1 MVLSKTRLD
10 VDSMTQR
17 SDKTKV
23 RQDQVYGVVNVGEDR
38 TLTVN
43 YYPQTD
49 EIEIVDAEKGS
60 TRIERNYE
68 RNSGKLKV
76 VSSIPSDGKTSFT
89 AKRAF
94 FAYDWVIA
102 VDTNTRMLFGK
113 RCGVCVSYFTPK
125 PLAKCDSEVPFICL
139 AAYLIVGI
147 RAEVNP
153 EQIGWHLMI
162 TKHLNSSRT
171 PEQRIAMVVDSEL
184 GSHREINDRKKGYYM
199 NNMLPAQISMVYASS
214 DADNETLGG
223 MMIGMCD
230 RMATKV
236 FDQLETKSI
245 PAPIKK
251 TEDEN
256 YEAIYSLPVTKK

>member
-1 MVLSKTRLD
+1 
-10 VDSMTQR
+10 MTQKE
-17 SDKTKV
+17 DKTKL
-23 RQDQVYGVVNVGEDR
+23 RQDQVYGTVNVGEDR
-38 TLTVN
+38 TMTVN

-49 EIEIVDAEKGS
+49 EIEIVDAERGS

-68 RNSGKLKV
+68 RNSGKPKV

-89 AKRAF
+89 AKRAL
-94 FAYDWVIA
+94 FAYNSVFA

-125 PLAKCDSEVPFICL
+125 PPAKCDSEVPFICL

-147 RAEVNP
+147 REGINP
-153 EQIGWHLMI
+153 EQIGWHLII
-162 TKHLNSSRT
+162 TRHVNSSRT
-171 PEQRIAMVVDSEL
+171 PDQRLAMVVDSEL

-199 NNMLPAQISMVYASS
+199 NNVLPAQIAMVYASS

-236 FDQLETKSI
+236 LDQLATKNI
-245 PAPIKK
+245 PAP
-251 TEDEN
+251 TEKMGDEN
-256 YEAIYSLPVTKK
+256 YEAIYRIRPNLG

>member
-1 MVLSKTRLD
+1 MTR
-10 VDSMTQR
+10 R
-17 SDKTKV
+17 GDKTKL
-23 RQDQVYGVVNVGEDR
+23 RQDQVYGTVNVGEDQ
-38 TLTVN
+38 TLTVS

-49 EIEIVDAEKGS
+49 EIEIVDAQKGS

-68 RNSGKLKV
+68 RNSGKPKV

-89 AKRAF
+89 AKRAL

-102 VDTNTRMLFGK
+102 VDTNTRMLLGK

-125 PLAKCDSEVPFICL
+125 PPAKCDSEVPFICL

-147 RAEVNP
+147 REGINP
-153 EQIGWHLMI
+153 EQIGWHLII
-162 TKHLNSSRT
+162 TRHVNSSRT
-171 PEQRIAMVVDSEL
+171 PDQRLAMVVDSEL

-199 NNMLPAQISMVYASS
+199 NNVLPAQISMVYASS

-236 FDQLETKSI
+236 FDQLGTKNI
-245 PAPIKK
+245 PAPTKK
-251 TEDEN
+251 TGDEN
-256 YEAIYSLPVTKK
+256 YEALYLLPVTRQ

>member
-1 MVLSKTRLD
+1 MTR
-10 VDSMTQR
+10 R
-17 SDKTKV
+17 EDKTKL
-23 RQDQVYGVVNVGEDR
+23 RQDQVYGTVNVGEDQ

-49 EIEIVDAEKGS
+49 EIEIVDAQKGS

-68 RNSGKLKV
+68 RNSGKPKV

-89 AKRAF
+89 AKRAL
-94 FAYDWVIA
+94 FAYDRVFA

-125 PLAKCDSEVPFICL
+125 PPAKCDSEVPFICL

-147 RAEVNP
+147 REGINP
-153 EQIGWHLMI
+153 EQIGWHLII
-162 TKHLNSSRT
+162 TRHVNSSRT
-171 PEQRIAMVVDSEL
+171 PDERLAIVVDSEL

-199 NNMLPAQISMVYASS
+199 NNMLPGQIAMVYASS

-236 FDQLETKSI
+236 FDQLGTMNI
-245 PAPIKK
+245 PAPTKK
-251 TEDEN
+251 TADEN
-256 YEAIYSLPVTKK
+256 YEALYSLPVTRQ